1 MSGEFFYNFSVF
13 GEIEKSLNG
22 QNCFEYI
29 ESNTGINSLM
39 ESWGGGGGDTW
50 PALAVVLQV
59 NLPPLNAVEKTQ

>member
-29 ESNTGINSLM
+29 EPLGHLVFATTFLIVCEQALQACLSR
-39 ESWGGGGGDTW
+39 ESRSR
-50 PALAVVLQV
+50 
-59 NLPPLNAVEKTQ
+59 K

>member
-39 ESWGGGGGDTW
+39 ESWGGGGILDLPW
-50 PALAVVLQV
+50 P
-59 NLPPLNAVEKTQ
+59 

>member
-29 ESNTGINSLM
+29 ESNTGINSLI
-39 ESWGGGGGDTW
+39 ESWGGGGGGYLTW
-50 PALAVVLQV
+50 LGRSTTNQPTSI
-59 NLPPLNAVEKTQ
+59 KCS

>member
-29 ESNTGINSLM
+29 ESNTGINSLI
-39 ESWGGGGGDTW
+39 ESWGGGGGYFTW
-50 PALAVVLQV
+50 LGRITTNQPTSI
-59 NLPPLNAVEKTQ
+59 KCS